1 LLRIGVVPE
10 PFTEHRFMAQEFE
23 LELQVRDYELDQFGV
38 VNNAVYL
45 RYLEHT
51 RHEFLIRL
59 GIDPA
64 AVARS
69 GRALALSE
77 IHVVFRSPLRSRES
91 FQVRLRV
98 KQIRGARV
106 RFEQTIVAAPSGR
119 RVLEA
124 EAVAVF
130 LDGQGRPVRVEPE
143 HARKFADY
151 LIPEAAG

>member
-1 LLRIGVVPE
+1 MP
-10 PFTEHRFMAQEFE
+10 HRFTLQ
-23 LELQVRDYELDQFGV
+23 LQVRDYELDQYGV

-51 RHEFLIRL
+51 RHEFLIGL

-69 GRALALSE
+69 GRSLALSE
-77 IHVVFRSPLRSRES
+77 IHVKYRSSLRSREA
-91 FQVRLRV
+91 FQVSLGVRAV
-98 KQIRGARV
+98 SGARV
-106 RFEQTIVAAPSGR
+106 SFDQVIDALPEGR

-130 LDGQGRPVRVEPE
+130 LDERGRPLRMDPEHRRLFSQYLMEPE
-143 HARKFADY
+143 T
-151 LIPEAAG
+151 